1 MNFKDELKKFLEE
14 NQPEGLAS
22 LVIVENPSE
31 DPQTTNVSLYLN
43 GQPIKLV
50 EMIANII
57 LEYSALAE
65 ILKAS
70 IAAYEELKKEGEEV
84 SDGDT
89 V

>member
-22 LVIVENPSE
+22 FLIIETPS
-31 DPQTTNVSLYLN
+31 DDTQSTNVTVALK
-43 GQPIKLV
+43 GKPIKLV
-50 EMIANII
+50 EMTANII
-57 LEYSALAE
+57 LEYSAVAE
-65 ILKAS
+65 ILKAA
-70 IAAYEELKKEGEEV
+70 IDYCERFKQEGEEV

>member
-1 MNFKDELKKFLEE
+1 MNFKDNLKKFLEE

-22 LVIVENPSE
+22 LVIVETPSK
-31 DPQTTNVSLYLN
+31 DTQSTNVTISMS
-43 GQPIKLV
+43 GRPIKLV

-65 ILKAS
+65 ILKAA
-70 IAAYEELKKEGEEV
+70 IDYCERLKQEGEEV